1 MYMPFLNIYFRSWDE
16 PAKKATFDI
25 SVYVLRD
32 CTTLSNM
39 QLKKTISDEQ
49 NEKYHTVIFQTTPK
63 MSTYLVAVVIGQFEY
78 VENLSQ
84 DVLVRIYTPLGMAEQ
99 GRFSLECCLNGIEF
113 FQEFFGVSYP
123 LKKYDCVGV
132 PDFISG
138 AMENWGLATFRESLI
153 LADSGNSSSGL
164 RQRISITVLHE
175 LSHQWFGNLVTMQ
188 VSVMLY

>member
-1 MYMPFLNIYFRSWDE
+1 MPFLNIYFRSWDE

-49 NEKYHTVIFQTTPK
+49 NEKYHTVIFKTTPK

-84 DVLVRIYTPLGMAEQ
+84 DVLVRVYTPLGMAEQ

-113 FQEFFGVSYP
+113 FQKFFGVSYP

-153 LADSGNSSSGL
+153 LADSEKTSSSL